1 METTLTIIQTLGFPI
16 CTALGMGYYIY
27 KMQTEERAENKAR
40 EERLYSMLEKFGD
53 SIDNLTNTLQGVDK
67 RLSILEKYYESEE

>member
-1 METTLTIIQTLGFPI
+1 MTIIQSVGFPI

-27 KMQTEERAENKAR
+27 KMQSEERAENKAR
-40 EERLYSMLEKFGD
+40 EERLYTMIERFGD
-53 SIDNLTNTLQGVDK
+53 SIDNLTTTLQGMDK